1 MKRVV
6 LFLLLLGVLMPCVET
21 RAEEQPK
28 QQLVVHLKS
37 GEKVYFDMEDLPVT
51 TFDKGQLV
59 ITYAAGTIY
68 YALSDV
74 SKYTYEGNFVGLENV
89 LAPGTIQVRHNNEVV
104 AIDGLPDNAE
114 MSIITMDGKLLGS
127 RRAKKGVT
135 TMLTLSPYP
144 AGIYIINA
152 GGTSFKVEKR

>member
-1 MKRVV
+1 MKKLILLFAFLGIV
-6 LFLLLLGVLMPCVET
+6 LPCMTVH
-21 RAEEQPK
+21 ADDSK
-28 QQLVVHLKS
+28 QHLVVHLKS

-104 AIDGLPDNAE
+104 AIDGLPDNAL
-114 MSIITMDGKLLGS
+114 MSIVTMDGKLLGS

>member
-1 MKRVV
+1 MKK
-6 LFLLLLGVLMPCVET
+6 LLLLLLLFGMVLPRIEM
-21 RAEEQPK
+21 RAADQTK
-28 QQLVVHLKS
+28 QHLVLHLKS

-104 AIDGLPDNAE
+104 AIDGLPDNAV
-114 MSIITMDGKLLGS
+114 MSIVTMDGKLLGS